1 MSSRVVWRIVIAVVG
16 LGVVALVVYFST
28 RSSGKA
34 EAAAKDAAP
43 RAVPVVTVTA
53 ERRDVPV
60 WLEGLGTVTGV
71 QQVVVRPQVD
81 GRLDQVY
88 FKEGQA
94 VKRGQLLAQIDPRPF
109 QVQLHSA
116 EGALAR
122 DRAQLDAN
130 TRNLERFRTLRK
142 DNLVAQQ
149 QVDDQVA
156 LVGQFTG
163 TVQADQA
170 AVESARL
177 NLDYAR
183 VQAPIDG
190 VVGIRQVDVGNLIHA
205 SDTTGLLV
213 ITQLDPAAVTFTVPQ
228 DELGGI
234 ADAQARGDVPVEAWS
249 RDGKV
254 LLGKGKLVVVDN
266 LINQATSTL
275 KLKALV
281 PNPGKRL
288 WPNQF
293 VKARA
298 LLDIKHAALV
308 VPAAAIQ
315 RGPQGTFVFVVAADR
330 SANVRPVEV
339 AAIAGDTAIIGK
351 GLDGGETVVTEGQS
365 QLRAGATVSVR
376 SPDGKT
382 TDIRQADGKTPGGKN
397 PGGKNPDGKRPKA
410 PADQATKAGKP

>member
-1 MSSRVVWRIVIAVVG
+1 VIAVGVLG
-16 LGVVALVVYFST
+16 LIATILYFTLRPS
-28 RSSGKA
+28 A
-34 EAAAKDAAP
+34 QAAKGKDAGP
-43 RAVPVVTVTA
+43 KAVPVVTVTA

-88 FKEGQA
+88 FKEGQT
-94 VKRGQLLAQIDPRPF
+94 VRRGQLLAQIDPRPF
-109 QVQLHSA
+109 SVQLHSA

-122 DRAQLDAN
+122 DKAQLDAN
-130 TRNLERFRTLRK
+130 VRNLDRFKTLRK

-149 QVDDQVA
+149 QVDDQEA

-190 VVGIRQVDVGNLIHA
+190 VVGIRQVDVGNLVHA
-205 SDTTGLLV
+205 SDSGGLVV
-213 ITQLDPAAVTFTVPQ
+213 ITQLDPAAVLFTVPQ
-228 DELGGI
+228 DELSNI
-234 ADAQARGDVPVEAWS
+234 ADAQARGEVSVEAWS
-249 RDGKV
+249 RDGKL
-254 LLGKGKLVVVDN
+254 LLGTGKLVVVDN

-281 PNPGKRL
+281 PNPGKHL

-298 LLDIKHAALV
+298 LLDTRRAALV
-308 VPAAAIQ
+308 IPAAAIQ
-315 RGPQGTFVFVVAADR
+315 RGPAGTFVFVVGANQ
-330 SANVRPVEV
+330 SAEVRAIEV
-339 AAIAGDTAIIGK
+339 ASIAGDVAVIGK
-351 GLDGGETVVTEGQS
+351 GLEGGEAVVTEGQS
-365 QLRAGATVSVR
+365 QLRAGATVSTR
-376 SPDGKT
+376 GSDAK
-382 TDIRQADGKTPGGKN
+382 GGK
-397 PGGKNPDGKRPKA
+397 GDGQGKHDAALDEKAAAPKKARP
-410 PADQATKAGKP
+410 